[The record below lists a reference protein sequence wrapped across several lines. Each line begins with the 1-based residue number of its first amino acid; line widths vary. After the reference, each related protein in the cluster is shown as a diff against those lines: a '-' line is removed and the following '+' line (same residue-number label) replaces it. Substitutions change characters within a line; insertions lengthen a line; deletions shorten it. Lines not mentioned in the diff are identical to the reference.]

1 MSHMQGDLL
10 PIINALQYAKSSTGS
25 RKENHFSVADLQ
37 RCEGKECKESGGNF
51 NARNFC
57 KISIFN
63 IIMLLS
69 YYYIANLELPDYFRT
84 YIK

>member
-51 NARNFC
+51 SARNFC

-63 IIMLLS
+63 S
-69 YYYIANLELPDYFRT
+69 YYYIANLELLDYFRT